1 MSDHN
6 YLEDQSPTVRLRVWA
21 LGQMIWGGFMASIG
35 LIALGLVLLAI
46 WGVGQLLDERSKT
59 APRPTPRCKSF
70 KRRTSSDEKADRERL
85 PSVRYDVR
93 ALSRPKPGH
102 LPQPGSLP
110 AGNRELVPRVSH
122 PASFLLK
129 GHSHVAARQSLLSR

>member
-35 LIALGLVLLAI
+35 LIALGLILLAI

-59 APRPTPRCKSF
+59 APSPYS
-70 KRRTSSDEKADRERL
+70 
-85 PSVRYDVR
+85 
-93 ALSRPKPGH
+93 AL
-102 LPQPGSLP
+102 QI
-110 AGNRELVPRVSH
+110 VQTQDIV
-122 PASFLLK
+122 
-129 GHSHVAARQSLLSR
+129 